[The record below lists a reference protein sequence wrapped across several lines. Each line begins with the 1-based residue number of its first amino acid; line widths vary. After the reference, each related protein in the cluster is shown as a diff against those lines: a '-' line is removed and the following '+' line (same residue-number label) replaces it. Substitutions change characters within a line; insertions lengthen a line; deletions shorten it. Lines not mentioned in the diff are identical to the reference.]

1 MFHRRR
7 SQSGRHP
14 DLTGALKVDARVE
27 VSRVMYPSRVSS
39 SIYMTFCHLKY
50 WSSSCCRVYLFAPR
64 EVLSLSLRIGKI
76 DSRAIASSDLQPP
89 ESSLSI
95 TTYRLLPRATLLS
108 FRTLFQSSSS
118 GTHSHKC
125 PSYRTRGSPQ
135 PKQAATPLHA
145 ALAAL
150 ARPLSPPPQ
159 QDCQRCLPINNSTP
173 KC

>member
-27 VSRVMYPSRVSS
+27 VSRVMYSSRVSS
-39 SIYMTFCHLKY
+39 SIYMTSCHHHLKY
-50 WSSSCCRVYLFAPR
+50 WSSSCRRVYLFAPR

-95 TTYRLLPRATLLS
+95 LPPTACYHELRYYPSEHSSNRLPVAP
-108 FRTLFQSSSS
+108 
-118 GTHSHKC
+118 THTSAPLIVPVARH
-125 PSYRTRGSPQ
+125 SQNRQ
-135 PKQAATPLHA
+135 PLHCT
-145 ALAAL
+145 
-150 ARPLSPPPQ
+150 PP
-159 QDCQRCLPINNSTP
+159 
-173 KC
+173 